1 MNLFPKN
8 PGQNDPGQNKP
19 SILGPKFLMMIV
31 FTIVIGGLMLNF
43 FQQGRPKSI
52 EDGESATDESFL
64 DGTPFDVFD
73 VKNPF
78 GGEFAID
85 EDPDDPLTSGKG
97 EVKARKLEPFVEKPE
112 VLAGAAGRDRKGGVE
127 TFGRIQ
133 EEGVVYLAHKLRSE
147 QAAGKAPGEPV
158 LNTAKDPGVV
168 KKLLEDP
175 DRYRG
180 KLIELRANI
189 VREEKG
195 RSPLQVAAL
204 PSGANPLDVNRLY
217 RSYAYDQNEQFH
229 LVYTIEDQSED
240 LEHMADVVLR
250 GYFCRLYTGEVDLGR
265 KELDKGTIPLLV
277 ATSYKKMS
285 SASATPAAR
294 MDVLLIAIVL
304 ILGVLCI
311 SAIVIIVV
319 NRKSDSDYEER
330 RRASREKASSA
341 KAGAAEEAAPAEDDD
356 DGDDE
361 ADAAAGD
368 ASAKAEAAENEDD

>member
-85 EDPDDPLTSGKG
+85 EDPEDPLTSGKG

-158 LNTAKDPGVV
+158 LNTAKDPEVV
-168 KKLLEDP
+168 EKLLKNP

-204 PSGANPLDVNRLY
+204 PSGANPLNVNRLY

-285 SASATPAAR
+285 SASATPAER
-294 MDVLLIAIVL
+294 MSVLLVAIVL
-304 ILGVLCI
+304 ILGVIGI

-319 NRKSDSDYEER
+319 NRKSDSAYEER
-330 RRASREKASSA
+330 RRASRESALSA
-341 KAGAAEEAAPAEDDD
+341 KAGAAEEETPAEDDD
-356 DGDDE
+356 CGGDE

-368 ASAKAEAAENEDD
+368 AIAKAEVAENEDD

>member
-31 FTIVIGGLMLNF
+31 FTIVIAGMMLNF

-85 EDPDDPLTSGKG
+85 EDPDDPLISGKG

-217 RSYAYDQNEQFH
+217 RSYAYDQNEKFH
-229 LVYTIEDQSED
+229 LIYTIEDQSED

-285 SASATPAAR
+285 SASATPAER
-294 MDVLLIAIVL
+294 MSVLLVAIVL
-304 ILGVLCI
+304 ILGVIGI

-319 NRKSDSDYEER
+319 NRKSDSAYEER
-330 RRASREKASSA
+330 RRASRESALSA
-341 KAGAAEEAAPAEDDD
+341 KAGAAEEETPAEDDD
-356 DGDDE
+356 GGGDE

-368 ASAKAEAAENEDD
+368 ASAKAEAAENDDD

>member
-158 LNTAKDPGVV
+158 LNTAKDPEVV
-168 KKLLEDP
+168 EKLLKNP

-204 PSGANPLDVNRLY
+204 PSGANPLNVNRLY

-285 SASATPAAR
+285 SASATPAER
-294 MDVLLIAIVL
+294 MSVLLVAIVL
-304 ILGVLCI
+304 ILGVIGI

-319 NRKSDSDYEER
+319 NRKSDSAYEER
-330 RRASREKASSA
+330 RRASRESALSA
-341 KAGAAEEAAPAEDDD
+341 KAGAAEEETPAEDDD
-356 DGDDE
+356 GGGDE

-368 ASAKAEAAENEDD
+368 ASAKAEAAENDDD

>member
-19 SILGPKFLMMIV
+19 SILRPKFLLMIV
-31 FTIVIGGLMLNF
+31 FTIFIAGLMRQCL
-43 FQQGRPKSI
+43 QLARLR
-52 EDGESATDESFL
+52 EHREA
-64 DGTPFDVFD
+64 TPFDHIFD

-78 GGEFAID
+78 GEEFAID

-240 LEHMADVVLR
+240 LEHMEDVVLR

-285 SASATPAAR
+285 SASATPAER
-294 MDVLLIAIVL
+294 INVLLIAIVL

-311 SAIVIIVV
+311 SVIVIIVV

-330 RRASREKASSA
+330 RRASRESASSA
-341 KAGAAEEAAPAEDDD
+341 KAGAAEEEAPAEDDD
-356 DGDDE
+356 GGDDE

-368 ASAKAEAAENEDD
+368 ATAKAEAAENEDD

>member
-158 LNTAKDPGVV
+158 LNTAKDPEVV
-168 KKLLEDP
+168 EKLLKNP

-204 PSGANPLDVNRLY
+204 PSGANPLNVNRLY
-217 RSYAYDQNEQFH
+217 RSYAYDQNEKFH

-285 SASATPAAR
+285 SASATPAER
-294 MDVLLIAIVL
+294 MSVLLVAIVL
-304 ILGVLCI
+304 ILGVIGI

-319 NRKSDSDYEER
+319 NRKSDSAYEER
-330 RRASREKASSA
+330 RRASRESALSA
-341 KAGAAEEAAPAEDDD
+341 KAGAAEEETPAEDDD
-356 DGDDE
+356 GGGDE

-368 ASAKAEAAENEDD
+368 AIAKAEAAENDDD